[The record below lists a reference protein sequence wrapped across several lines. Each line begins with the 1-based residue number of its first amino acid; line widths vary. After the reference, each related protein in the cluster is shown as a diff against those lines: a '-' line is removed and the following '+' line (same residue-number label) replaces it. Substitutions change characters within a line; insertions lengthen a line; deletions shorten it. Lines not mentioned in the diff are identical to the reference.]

1 MIDSG
6 HSSLIVNMLNIF
18 VQPINENMYNSLRIL
33 NYQYLY
39 TFHDTYNILFG
50 PGTLARRS
58 DLNAAFVHNTGLFS
72 EVLMQ
77 YNYGCGK
84 VYDCDEEEMTY
95 YDGVNLLLLNEEDE
109 GIIKSNKIQ
118 DNVAR
123 TILEIEKTTI
133 LSKLA
138 LVVAQDDTRMF
149 SRGEEIVIKLN

>member
-1 MIDSG
+1 M
-6 HSSLIVNMLNIF
+6 
-18 VQPINENMYNSLRIL
+18 R
-33 NYQYLY
+33 
-39 TFHDTYNILFG
+39 
-50 PGTLARRS
+50 
-58 DLNAAFVHNTGLFS
+58 
-72 EVLMQ
+72 
-77 YNYGCGK
+77 
-84 VYDCDEEEMTY
+84 
-95 YDGVNLLLLNEEDE
+95 E